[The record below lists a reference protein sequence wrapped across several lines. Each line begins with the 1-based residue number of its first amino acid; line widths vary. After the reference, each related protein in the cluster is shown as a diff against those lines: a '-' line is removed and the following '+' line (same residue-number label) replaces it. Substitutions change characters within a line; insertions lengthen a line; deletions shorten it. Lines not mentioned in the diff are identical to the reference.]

1 VLALEK
7 TTVIGLG
14 AGIACIIISILL
26 SGDLGSFYDE
36 ASIFIV
42 LGGTIA
48 STVISYPGS
57 MLKSLKT
64 IYLTAFKKQKIDLNE
79 DIELI
84 VKIANVARREGLLAL
99 EDAIAEVD
107 NPFLQKGIMLIVD
120 GADGEL
126 VKNILETEIAFIQER
141 HTQGQNII
149 NSMAAYAPAYGMIG
163 TLIGLILMLKNLTD
177 TASLGPNMATALVT
191 TFYGV
196 ILANLVFTPI
206 SKKLKAMSDAEALQK
221 ELYMEGLLSIQ
232 DGENPRII
240 RDKLSAFISRR
251 DIRRAEESM
260 QQPNP
265 EVKEIA
271 QDGR

>member
-1 VLALEK
+1 LALEK
-7 TTVIGLG
+7 TTIIGLG
-14 AGIACIIISILL
+14 AGVGCIVISILL
-26 SGDLGSFYDE
+26 SGDLGSFFDA
-36 ASIFIV
+36 ASIFVV

-48 STVISYPGS
+48 STIASYPGK

-64 IYLTAFKKQKIDLNE
+64 VYTMAFKQKQIDLYQ
-79 DIELI
+79 DIEMI
-84 VKIANVARREGLLAL
+84 IKIANVARREGLLAL
-99 EDAIAEVD
+99 EDAVGEVD

-141 HTQGQNII
+141 HTQGQSII

-163 TLIGLILMLKNLTD
+163 TLIGLILMLKNLSD
-177 TASLGPNMATALVT
+177 SASLGPNMAVALVT

-196 ILANLVFTPI
+196 IFANLVFTPI
-206 SKKLKAMSDAEALQK
+206 SKKLKVMSDAEALQK

-240 RDKLSAFISRR
+240 KDKLTAFISRQ
-251 DIRRAEESM
+251 DVKKAEDST
-260 QQPNP
+260 QPNP

-271 QDGR
+271 QDGK

>member
-1 VLALEK
+1 
-7 TTVIGLG
+7 
-14 AGIACIIISILL
+14 
-26 SGDLGSFYDE
+26 
-36 ASIFIV
+36 
-42 LGGTIA
+42 
-48 STVISYPGS
+48 
-57 MLKSLKT
+57 
-64 IYLTAFKKQKIDLNE
+64 
-79 DIELI
+79 
-84 VKIANVARREGLLAL
+84 
-99 EDAIAEVD
+99 
-107 NPFLQKGIMLIVD
+107 
-120 GADGEL
+120 
-126 VKNILETEIAFIQER
+126 
-141 HTQGQNII
+141 
-149 NSMAAYAPAYGMIG
+149 
-163 TLIGLILMLKNLTD
+163 
-177 TASLGPNMATALVT
+177 MATALVT